1 MNEEK
6 QLTEFRDKVEKIKLD
21 FHLKTSKLNELMEK
35 LSKDYDISSVKEAQK
50 NLNSITEKIDL
61 LEKQKEKLIVEVQ
74 EKLESYESD

>member
-6 QLTEFRDKVEKIKLD
+6 QLIEFRDKVEKIKLS

-35 LSKDYDISSVKEAQK
+35 LSKDYDISSVKDAQK

-61 LEKQKEKLIVEVQ
+61 LEKQKEKLILDIK
-74 EKLESYESD
+74 EKLESYES